1 MEKANHKRILKNT
14 FMLYIRMLLAMVVG
28 LYTSR
33 VALEVLGVQDFGT
46 YHVVAGF
53 VALLGFMQG
62 AMTTATQRYFAYD
75 IGNESGANLHRLFN
89 TSVQVHLLIGSCIF
103 LVAETVGNWFVST
116 KLNIPSESLGAALM
130 AYHLSVATFFIS
142 VMTVPLTAMLMAHER
157 MKQFSFMGILDVIL
171 KLLAILLLPYLSVE
185 KLAGYAGLL
194 LFVALII
201 FSGYCYLHRMCFPS
215 VRLSW
220 QWDKSGFKS
229 MLGFTGW
236 NTCGNL
242 AAVMAE
248 QGNNVLLNIFFGP
261 VVNAARAVA
270 GQANG
275 ALNNFVMNIQAAF
288 NPQIIKLYASNQ
300 KNRVHELVLRS
311 SKYNFYIL
319 WVISGP
325 VLFYSQEVLNAWLNN
340 VPEYGPVFLIMTIIF
355 SLIDSISKPI
365 MTLVQATGVIRM
377 YQSVVGGV
385 LLLNVPI
392 SFIALQFWADPAMV
406 LWVTIFITSLA
417 LIPRLILARK
427 VSGLDCSKYFKVVIF
442 RVVIVALV
450 GSLISW
456 MIVNYLSEVGIFWAA
471 GFIIVLI
478 INFFI
483 SVIFGLDKAELKF
496 LFNFSMK
503 LTRRFF

>member
-1 MEKANHKRILKNT
+1 MEKASHKRILKNT
-14 FMLYIRMLLAMVVG
+14 FILYIRMLLAMVVG
-28 LYTSR
+28 IYTSR
-33 VALEVLGVQDFGT
+33 VVLEVLGVQDFGT
-46 YHVVAGF
+46 YHLVAGF

-103 LVAETVGNWFVST
+103 LVAETAGYWFVST
-116 KLNIPSESLGAALM
+116 KLNIPSESLSAALI
-130 AYHLSVATFFIS
+130 AYHLSVGTFFIS
-142 VMTVPLTAMLMAHER
+142 VMTVPLTAMLIAHER
-157 MKQFSFMGILDVIL
+157 MKQFALMGILDVFL

-194 LFVALII
+194 FFVALII
-201 FSGYCYLHRMCFPS
+201 FSGYCYLHLMYFPS
-215 VRLSW
+215 IRLSW
-220 QWDKSGFKS
+220 RWDKSGFKS

-236 NTCGNL
+236 NTWGNL

-248 QGNNVLLNIFFGP
+248 QGNNVLLNVFFGP

-275 ALNNFVMNIQAAF
+275 ALNSFVMNIQAAF

-300 KNRVHELVLRS
+300 KDLVHEMVLRS

-319 WVISGP
+319 WIISGSI
-325 VLFYSQEVLNAWLNN
+325 LFYSQEVLNVWLKN
-340 VPEYGPVFLIMTIIF
+340 VPEYGAVFLVMTIIV

-365 MTLVQATGVIRM
+365 MTLVQATGAIRM
-377 YQSVVGGV
+377 YQSIVGGV

-392 SFIALQFWADPAMV
+392 SFVALKFLNEPSMV
-406 LWVTIFITSLA
+406 LWSTIFVTSLA
-417 LIPRLILARK
+417 LIPRLILAKK
-427 VSGLDCSKYFKVVIF
+427 VSGLDCLKYFKVVIF
-442 RVVIVALV
+442 RVLIVALV

-456 MIVNYLSEVGIFWAA
+456 IIVHYLNELGVFWVT

-483 SVIFGLDKAELKF
+483 SVILGLDKNEIEF
-496 LFNFSMK
+496 LLNFSMK

>member
-1 MEKANHKRILKNT
+1 MEKSNHKRILKNT

-33 VALEVLGVQDFGT
+33 VVLEVLGVQDFGT

-103 LVAETVGNWFVST
+103 IVAETVGYWFVSS
-116 KLNIPSESLGAALM
+116 KLNIPSESLGAALI
-130 AYHLSVATFFIS
+130 AYHLSVVTFFIS

-157 MKQFSFMGILDVIL
+157 MKQFALMGILDVVL

-194 LFVALII
+194 FFVALII
-201 FSGYCYLHRMCFPS
+201 FSGYCYLHLMCFPS
-215 VRLSW
+215 VRLRW
-220 QWDKSGFKS
+220 QWDKTGFKN
-229 MLGFTGW
+229 MMGFTGW
-236 NTCGNL
+236 NTLGNL

-248 QGNNVLLNIFFGP
+248 QGNNVLLNVFFGP

-275 ALNNFVMNIQAAF
+275 ALNSFVMNMQAAF
-288 NPQIIKLYASNQ
+288 NPQIVKLYAGNQ
-300 KNRVHELVLRS
+300 KDMAHNLVLRS

-319 WVISGP
+319 WIISGP
-325 VLFYSQEVLNAWLNN
+325 ILFYSENILNIWLKN
-340 VPEYGPVFLIMTIIF
+340 PPDYGDIFLIMTIVV
-355 SLIDSISKPI
+355 SLIDSISRPI
-365 MTLVQATGVIRM
+365 MTLVQATGAIRM

-392 SFIALQFWADPAMV
+392 SFLLLQVWPDPSMV
-406 LWVTIFITSLA
+406 LVATIFVTILA
-417 LIPRLILARK
+417 IIPRLILARH
-427 VSGLDCSKYFKVVIF
+427 VSGLNYAIYFKVVIF
-442 RVVIVALV
+442 RVSIVSFL
-450 GSLISW
+450 GCFL
-456 MIVNYLSEVGIFWAA
+456 NYMAVHYLGEAGFFWFI

-478 INFFI
+478 INFLI
-483 SVIFGLDKAELKF
+483 SIICGLDRSEIQIL
-496 LFNFSMK
+496 LDFSMK
-503 LTRRFF
+503 LARRFS